1 MATAT
6 MPAPATNP
14 ADRDPTT
21 IASTATYARNA
32 SVWIYRSG
40 AWRPGIV
47 LCSSDRAALIEYRY
61 AGNLATGTDT
71 AIAPDLAARDEHD
84 PHLDLAPPPPAERD
98 DGLPRRTPP
107 ER

>member
-14 ADRDPTT
+14 ADRDPATV
-21 IASTATYARNA
+21 ASPATYVRRAA
-32 SVWIYRSG
+32 VWIFRGG

-47 LCSSDRAALIEYRY
+47 LASSEGAALVEYRY

-71 AIAPDLAARDEHD
+71 AIARDLAARDEYD
-84 PHLDLAPPPPAERD
+84 PHLDPTPLPPVEGVDRPRD
-98 DGLPRRTPP
+98 EPTTDQ
-107 ER
+107 